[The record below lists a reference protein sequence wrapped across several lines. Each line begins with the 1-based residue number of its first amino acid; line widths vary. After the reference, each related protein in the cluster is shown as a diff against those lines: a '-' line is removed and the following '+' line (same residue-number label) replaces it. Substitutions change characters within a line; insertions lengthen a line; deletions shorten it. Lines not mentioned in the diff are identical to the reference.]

1 MHGHDLASAKAHV
14 TKSFDR
20 LQAAT
25 GLPNVPTGWFCGSGT
40 HSMKLA
46 RAEVIYSSCKRADGQ
61 IHREREVP
69 LLYCSDTYG
78 ADLPY
83 YVQDPYAA
91 VHGGEDKGMLMIP
104 YSLCTNDHLCE
115 LRPGV
120 FAYQYSLCSARGGCE
135 QARRLV

>member
-1 MHGHDLASAKAHV
+1 
-14 TKSFDR
+14 
-20 LQAAT
+20 
-25 GLPNVPTGWFCGSGT
+25 
-40 HSMKLA
+40 MKLA
-46 RAEVIYSSCKRADGQ
+46 RAEVSSTYCKGADGQ
-61 IHREREVP
+61 VHRERKVP

-91 VHGGEDKGMLMIP
+91 VHSGEDKGMLMIP

-120 FAYQYSLCSARGGCE
+120 YAYRCSLRSARGGRE
-135 QARRLV
+135 QA